1 MHKFRKAGPACSLW
15 LSLMLAFG
23 STAAPSA
30 LAAPVKKTAP
40 AAKSTAKPAPK
51 SASKTSKPAP
61 KKGAAKAAAPQQADA
76 ALKIE
81 RLLIQQDYRA
91 AAPLIEALQSKPL
104 LSNAERSQLYQWHF
118 IREDMATVD
127 AQTREVLE
135 PAAKGF
141 MAADFQA
148 AGRLALE
155 QRNFERAKACFERAL
170 QLSPSPQDRAT
181 ALQGQGQ
188 IALQQRDY
196 EGSLKLLE
204 SSVKTYPRAD
214 GLMAMADTLIR
225 LGRTDEAISASE
237 RAVALNPLHEMAHY
251 HLGNGY
257 ARKNYSELAKL
268 NPKAFVAAQDL
279 TRQASEAFVRGD
291 FKAAEALSFQALR
304 QQPGY
309 GRAHA
314 VLAKAIESQR
324 MAMDMHR
331 AAAEARFAATPMPE
345 VPGIERY
352 VLNWAELSPR
362 HQKRVALSVAP
373 WKAYIPVLLEGG
385 LTHFIKPLHMKLSE
399 TPGAQALKDARINYD
414 SRLWDD
420 VRGAGG
426 FNTVTGIEDVER
438 SIFNQ
443 YNTVL
448 HELTHQV
455 HGIMTADQAREIQEL
470 YRQAKTRD
478 EASRDGFLSRYA
490 GGSVWEYFAEGANSY
505 DSPRRDAY
513 DNREIVRERL
523 QAMDPALMALVKRHL
538 EQADVRAS
546 LPIALVNAGN
556 QKLEEGDATAAQAL
570 FARAAQAAPDDEQ
583 VLASLLSGHAILGQ
597 KAEARAVAA
606 KALSRYPRS
615 GHLLVGALDAGW
627 HGGQPLAELSQSL
640 SASRERLA
648 GEDRYRV
655 DLSLGEAYRK
665 LGDAPRALAAFDAAL
680 GYQSDSP
687 EALWGRAA
695 ALGLAERWD
704 EAFAVYEK
712 ALRLRTGVL
721 ELRADLIQDLLRAG
735 RLPQARSQLKEARLL
750 DPQEPRLLALQAWLT
765 LAERDAAGAA
775 RLADAALKQGPWCD
789 LALIVK
795 AAALRAQSQEADA
808 QVTVAPLRQRI
819 AAGAPPEYL
828 YRADKSSWISVH
840 ELPALERDLLRR
852 WLGE

>member
-1 MHKFRKAGPACSLW
+1 MPMIRKAGSACHLW
-15 LSLMLAFG
+15 LSLVCAFG
-23 STAAPSA
+23 TAMVAPAHAAPSKPA
-30 LAAPVKKTAP
+30 HNAAHKTVKPSQSAKAGKP
-40 AAKSTAKPAPK
+40 AAKKAAPK
-51 SASKTSKPAP
+51 NAP
-61 KKGAAKAAAPQQADA
+61 KAAQPADS
-76 ALKIE
+76 ALQIE

-91 AAPLIEALQSKPL
+91 AGVLIEALQRKPM
-104 LSNAERSQLYQWHF
+104 LSNAERTQLYQWGF
-118 IREDMATVD
+118 IREDLATVD
-127 AQTREVLE
+127 AQTRDVLD
-135 PAAKGF
+135 PQRKGL

-170 QLSPSPQDRAT
+170 QLSPTPMDRAA
-181 ALQGQGQ
+181 ALRGQGQ
-188 IALQQRDY
+188 VVFQLRDY
-196 EGSLKLLE
+196 EGALKLQEASLKQ
-204 SSVKTYPRAD
+204 YPTAD
-214 GLMAMADTLIR
+214 TLMAQADALIR
-225 LGRTDEAISASE
+225 LGRTDAAIAASE
-237 RAVALNPLHEMAHY
+237 RAVALNPRHEMAHY

-257 ARKNYSELAKL
+257 ARKNYSELAAL
-268 NPKAFVAAQDL
+268 NPKAFAEAKAL
-279 TRQASEAFVRGD
+279 TLKASEAFVRGD
-291 FKAAEALSFQALR
+291 FKGAETLSFQALR
-304 QQPGY
+304 QQAGY

-324 MAMDMHR
+324 MAVDIHR

-385 LTHFIKPLHMKLSE
+385 LTHFIKPLHLKLSE

-438 SIFNQ
+438 SIFDQ

-478 EASRDGFLSRYA
+478 EASQNGFLSRYA

-513 DNREIVRERL
+513 DKREIVRERL
-523 QAMDPALMALVKRHL
+523 QSMDPALMALVQRHF
-538 EQADVRAS
+538 ERSDVRAS

-556 QKLEEGDATAAQAL
+556 QKLEEGQAEAAQQL
-570 FARAAQAAPDDEQ
+570 FARAAQVAPDDEQ
-583 VLASLLSGHAILGQ
+583 VLASLLNGHAILGQ
-597 KAEARAVAA
+597 RAEARAVATR
-606 KALSRYPRS
+606 ALSLYPRS
-615 GHLLVGALDAGW
+615 GQLRVSALDAGW
-627 HGGQPLAELSQSL
+627 HAGQPLLALSQT
-640 SASRERLA
+640 LA
-648 GEDRYRV
+648 AGRDQLEGEDRYRV
-655 DLSLGEAYRK
+655 ELSLGEAYRN
-665 LGDAPRALAAFDAAL
+665 LGDAAGALSAFDAAL

-712 ALRLRTGVL
+712 ALRLRTGVV

-735 RLPQARSQLKEARLL
+735 RLPQARAQLKEARLL
-750 DPQEPRLLALQAWLT
+750 DDQEPRLLALQAWLT
-765 LAERDAAGAA
+765 LAERDAAGAV
-775 RLADAALKQGPWCD
+775 RQADAALAKGPWSD
-789 LALIVK
+789 LARIVK
-795 AAALRAQSQEADA
+795 AAALRVQSQETEA
-808 QVTVAPLRQRI
+808 QATVAPLRQRI
-819 AAGAPPEYL
+819 ASAAAPEYL
-828 YRADKSSWISVH
+828 YRADKSSWVSVH
-840 ELPALERDLLRR
+840 QLPALERELLRR